1 MRPRPA
7 ASARRAGG
15 RAGPGASAW
24 LLDRS
29 PGHCPLGS
37 WTFVQYALELQQ
49 AALHRQAAA
58 VAAEGAAGAQDAVA
72 GDDERDRV
80 AATGGAGGPDGALV
94 AGLARDL
101 GVAAGLAVG
110 DSVDC
115 PQGPLAEAAA
125 EAPVERQVE
134 AVELALEVEVELAAD
149 LVQLRRRLED
159 PRRDPRGEVDQQLVG
174 FLIRQSDPDQA
185 APR

>member
-24 LLDRS
+24 PLDRS
-29 PGHCPLGS
+29 RATCPLGT
-37 WTFVQYALELQQ
+37 WTFVQYALQLQQ

-58 VAAEGAAGAQDAVA
+58 VAAEGAARAQDAMT

-80 AATGGAGGPDGALV
+80 AAARGAGGADGALV
-94 AGLARDL
+94 AGLARHL

-110 DSVDC
+110 DAVDC
-115 PQGPLAEAAA
+115 PQDPLAEAAA
-125 EAPVERQVE
+125 EPPVERQVE
-134 AVELALEVEVELAAD
+134 AVE
-149 LVQLRRRLED
+149 
-159 PRRDPRGEVDQQLVG
+159 
-174 FLIRQSDPDQA
+174 
-185 APR
+185 